1 MRRLIAIIFFVTCFP
16 TIVLVGTAIYLGQGF
31 KTRASDQYDAT
42 RSVGK
47 VVGVA
52 NPDGSQDE
60 NADQKDWQSLFD
72 GQSLEQWEGNEKV
85 FRIQEKSIVAG
96 SLLKK
101 ISNNEFLCT
110 RKKYGNF
117 ELKLRAKLIGDG
129 RNAGIQFRSKRIPD
143 HHEVI
148 GYQCDMGIMGSR
160 SIWGSLYDESRR
172 RKFLAEGDAEKTN
185 AATKVD
191 QWNRLVIRC
200 EGTRIQI
207 WVNDYQTVDYTET
220 DEGIEKSG
228 IIGLQIHGGKPAE
241 AWYKDLQIRS
251 LE

>member
-31 KTRASDQYDAT
+31 KARASDQYDAT

-72 GQSLEQWEGNEKV
+72 GQSLEQWEGKEKV

-101 ISNNEFLCT
+101 IPNNEFLCT

-117 ELKLRAKLIGDG
+117 ELKLQAAGYVDFSMVTRSFVTRKIPLEQAKDTIVVPSSVSNPMPHKVVSSVDP
-129 RNAGIQFRSKRIPD
+129 ITIP
-143 HHEVI
+143 
-148 GYQCDMGIMGSR
+148 SR
-160 SIWGSLYDESRR
+160 
-172 RKFLAEGDAEKTN
+172 FL
-185 AATKVD
+185 
-191 QWNRLVIRC
+191 R
-200 EGTRIQI
+200 
-207 WVNDYQTVDYTET
+207 
-220 DEGIEKSG
+220 
-228 IIGLQIHGGKPAE
+228 
-241 AWYKDLQIRS
+241 
-251 LE
+251 